1 MDIDNGGL
9 TFQLKD
15 QNLFKQQCFIDG
27 EWVNSDNGNT
37 FDVYNPSDLTLVGSM
52 PNCSKTDTIK
62 AIEAANNSWGAW
74 KKLTGKDRSIIIR
87 KWHELILE
95 NIDDL
100 ALIMTLENGKPI
112 ADSRGEIIYASWF
125 TDWFSEEAK
134 RTYGKTIPST
144 MADRRMM
151 LLNSQLVY
159 AEL

>member
-1 MDIDNGGL
+1 MDIDTGDL

-15 QNLFKQQCFIDG
+15 QNLFKQKCFING
-27 EWVNSDNGNT
+27 EWVDSDSLDT
-37 FDVYNPSDLTLVGSM
+37 FDVHNPSDLTLVGSM
-52 PNCSKTDTIK
+52 PNCSKSDTIK
-62 AIEAANNSWGAW
+62 AIDAANNSWVAW

-134 RTYGKTIPST
+134 RTYGKT
-144 MADRRMM
+144 
-151 LLNSQLVY
+151 
-159 AEL
+159 